1 MGEFHGIERD
11 LAVLEL
17 LTFSSLLAA
26 VDPVAVLAI
35 FQEIGV
41 NMKLYFLVFGESL
54 LNDGITVVIYNTM
67 VTLSEIAETG
77 QNIEVKQ
84 YILGIFNFFTV
95 FFGGLIIGMLFGLAT
110 SLVVR
115 FTKSSP
121 EVEPMIIFTFSYL
134 SYSFTEMVHW
144 SGILSLIG
152 CGIIQKRYAFFNIS
166 QKSYT
171 TVKYAVKTMASFADT
186 TIFVYLGIVPFS
198 ETFEWHTG
206 FILWSCLFVICFR
219 FVSVFGLTTILN
231 RFRGNKISMKE
242 QFIMGYGGI
251 RGAVSFSLANILPS
265 NNPFKPI
272 FLSATIFVVF
282 FTIFIQ
288 GGTIKYIVQ
297 QLRITRRNR
306 VKGNRC
312 IFDDINLRLIDNIM
326 AGIESLLGEA
336 EDHTYYQYLQRIEE
350 KYICKLLL
358 NRDAKTKME
367 LKFQRI
373 ALDDHYLGLYGP
385 SNKQKCVESI
395 NQIRDDSKGEADDVK
410 QSKTTPESSQQMAA
424 GHLSI
429 KKQRS
434 ILQQAFSSNPYER
447 YRVTLPNSMEGDEI
461 SKEILN
467 QRRRSRKFNFAS
479 NQLNKSVLPIAMGIA
494 LDPSIT
500 VEEPSEMKLNSVI
513 VLER

>member
-1 MGEFHGIERD
+1 MGEFRDISKD
-11 LAVLEL
+11 LAILEL

-54 LNDGITVVIYNTM
+54 LNDGVTVVIYNTM
-67 VTLSEIAETG
+67 VTLSNIAESG
-77 QNIEVKQ
+77 QTIEAMQ
-84 YILGIFNFFTV
+84 YVFGILNFFTV
-95 FFGGLIIGMLFGLAT
+95 FFGGLIIGMIFGLAT
-110 SLVVR
+110 SLIVR
-115 FTKSSP
+115 FTKSTP
-121 EVEPMIIFTFSYL
+121 EIEPMIIFSMSYL

-206 FILWSCLFVICFR
+206 FILWSCLFAITFR

-231 RFRGNKISMKE
+231 RFRGNKISLKE

-265 NNPFKPI
+265 TNPFKPI

-297 QLRITRRNR
+297 QLRITRRNKI
-306 VKGNRC
+306 KGNRC
-312 IFDDINLRLIDNIM
+312 IFDDINLRLIDNLM

-336 EDHTYYQYLQRIEE
+336 DDHILYLYLRRIDE
-350 KYICKLLL
+350 KYFCKLLL
-358 NRDAKTKME
+358 NKDAKTKME
-367 LKFQRI
+367 LKFQKI
-373 ALDDHYLGLYGP
+373 ALDDHYSSLYGP
-385 SNKQKCVESI
+385 SKKPKSVESI
-395 NQIRDDSKGEADDVK
+395 NQKWNDTKGGAYIFDKSTSSFQPALE
-410 QSKTTPESSQQMAA
+410 QSLKNANLSNKSQR
-424 GHLSI
+424 
-429 KKQRS
+429 K
-434 ILQQAFSSNPYER
+434 ILLQAFSQNPYEQ
-447 YRVTLPNSMEGDEI
+447 YRIRMPQSLEHDSL
-461 SKEILN
+461 SKEIMK
-467 QRRRSRKFNFAS
+467 QREKSRKFNFAS
-479 NQLNKSVLPIAMGIA
+479 SQLGRSVLPIAIGIA
-494 LDPSIT
+494 LDPAT
-500 VEEPSEMKLNSVI
+500 DDEETTEKLHLDSM
-513 VLER
+513 